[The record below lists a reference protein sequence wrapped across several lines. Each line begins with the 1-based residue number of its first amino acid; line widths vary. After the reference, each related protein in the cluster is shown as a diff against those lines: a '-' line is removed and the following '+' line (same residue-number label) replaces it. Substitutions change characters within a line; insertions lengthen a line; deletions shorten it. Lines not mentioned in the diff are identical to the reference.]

1 MNATMHGRVVRAW
14 LARLAISC
22 AGETPLADQQ
32 RKVDLLAEDLA
43 LDFPDSAAFT
53 NDSCRAVAGAV
64 DEFPSY
70 GKLKAFLGAWWEQ
83 NRPATPAGEPDDID
97 ATDLPVGDKIFVRR
111 WLSGSHL
118 SGNRAA
124 IGDWLAKPWPGGVVG
139 AAVDGQ
145 VPALVVDL
153 SLIRRHAPA
162 GYRRLLRTNQQ
173 AAQIAGK
180 MGWTDIEHRRGEPSA
195 DEQAAVAALVAK
207 ITGQIRP
214 TGEPAKPNQAHNAA
228 GLRFAELVAKE
239 RGRRLGA
246 VDPKTLDAL
255 WAANDK
261 LARPQR
267 PPDPPEPPLPEAAE

>member
-118 SGNRAA
+118 AGNRAA

-180 MGWTDIEHRRGEPSA
+180 MGWTDIEHRRGEPRARTSRRRSRHWWPR
-195 DEQAAVAALVAK
+195 Q
-207 ITGQIRP
+207 TGRSGWGSP
-214 TGEPAKPNQAHNAA
+214 TGAPAKPNQAHNAA
-228 GLRFAELVAKE
+228 GLRFAEQVAKE
-239 RGRRLGA
+239 RGRKLG
-246 VDPKTLDAL
+246 
-255 WAANDK
+255 NS
-261 LARPQR
+261 ARKPSMPPGR
-267 PPDPPEPPLPEAAE
+267 PPSCAASVRPPEPPLPEAAE